1 MIRVETRG
9 RVDLLA
15 PVQTFRRY
23 GVPIGGSF
31 DPIAARALEHLLPG
45 EGSLVILECSGADV
59 RLIAELD
66 ATIAY
71 WSVSRGGRTQ
81 LRSKDSFVL
90 PLQPGVRGWIAFRSD
105 HSEPSIVTTLL
116 HTGSALRAS
125 SLPQTPRTVDPEWLP
140 RVPREI
146 CYVPNEARNLGELDL
161 RVDLRMDRK
170 GIQLNGDL
178 SPHQLELPS
187 APTTPGS
194 LQWTPNGSVLLL
206 GPDGPTI
213 GGYPPIGTVPAV
225 EFSKVAQL
233 QPLTLI
239 RMVPISLDELLD
251 LERTQQK
258 MWAERLVWLTEF

>member
-1 MIRVETRG
+1 
-9 RVDLLA
+9 
-15 PVQTFRRY
+15 
-23 GVPIGGSF
+23 
-31 DPIAARALEHLLPG
+31 LE
-45 EGSLVILECSGADV
+45 ILECSGANV
-59 RLIAELD
+59 RLIAESD

-71 WSVSRGGRTQ
+71 WCASRGGRTQ

-105 HSEPSIVTTLL
+105 HSQPSIVTTPL
-116 HTGSALRAS
+116 HSGGALRARN
-125 SLPQTPRTVDPEWLP
+125 LEQTPRTVDPEWLP
-140 RVPREI
+140 KVPREI
-146 CYVPNEARNLGELDL
+146 CYLPNEARNLGTLELS
-161 RVDLRMDRK
+161 VDLRMDRK

-178 SPHQLELPS
+178 PRHQLELPS

-194 LQWTPNGSVLLL
+194 LQWTPSGSVFLL

-213 GGYPPIGTVPAV
+213 GGYPPIGTVPEM

-258 MWAERLVWLTEF
+258 IWAQRWVWLTEF